1 MEVSPFL
8 LENVGAYKKLG
19 FDESV
24 RHDMGKKMCFLEKSF
39 SGVDMMVPPLSSSE
53 MDITM
58 LMAKV
63 DMVFSRLD
71 TNKAQ
76 LRFERHM
83 RVHKLF
89 LNMRAERN
97 QSRQWHWQ
105 C

>member
-1 MEVSPFL
+1 
-8 LENVGAYKKLG
+8 
-19 FDESV
+19 
-24 RHDMGKKMCFLEKSF
+24 
-39 SGVDMMVPPLSSSE
+39 MVPPLSSSE

-89 LNMRAERN
+89 LNMWDEWN
-97 QSRQWHWQ
+97 QSRQWKWQ
-105 C
+105 W

>member
-1 MEVSPFL
+1 MME
-8 LENVGAYKKLG
+8 
-19 FDESV
+19 
-24 RHDMGKKMCFLEKSF
+24 
-39 SGVDMMVPPLSSSE
+39 PPLSSSE

-83 RVHKLF
+83 RVHKLLSGLSGIKADNGNGNARSF
-89 LNMRAERN
+89 C
-97 QSRQWHWQ
+97 QTSS
-105 C
+105 

>member
-1 MEVSPFL
+1 MLALTKSWAL
-8 LENVGAYKKLG
+8 IKAS
-19 FDESV
+19 DTTW
-24 RHDMGKKMCFLEKSF
+24 EKRCDFRKSIL
-39 SGVDMMVPPLSSSE
+39 GVDMMVPPLNSAE

-83 RVHKLF
+83 RVQKLF
-89 LNMRAERN
+89 LNMYVG
-97 QSRQWHWQ
+97 
-105 C
+105 